1 MADKETKTAV
11 SNNDGENDAEELVV
25 GGDKHLTLSSSRWP
39 LFDNDGGEVWKSL
52 YQEISR
58 KLDQHLL

>member
-39 LFDNDGGEVWKSL
+39 LFDNDGGEV
-52 YQEISR
+52 
-58 KLDQHLL
+58 